1 MVLLKLNVHEIV
13 VENWVLTVKS
23 NHWNIY
29 RICLAMVRYL
39 SLWLDTL
46 TLKTLYVLKPCKQTG
61 YSFHILCYLDT
72 EYITTEKSLRIFLG

>member
-29 RICLAMVRYL
+29 RISLAMVRYL
-39 SLWLDTL
+39 SLWLDISRH
-46 TLKTLYVLKPCKQTG
+46 G
-61 YSFHILCYLDT
+61 
-72 EYITTEKSLRIFLG
+72 

>member
-29 RICLAMVRYL
+29 RISLAMVRYL
-39 SLWLDTL
+39 SLWLDISRHGKISL
-46 TLKTLYVLKPCKQTG
+46 AMVR
-61 YSFHILCYLDT
+61 YL
-72 EYITTEKSLRIFLG
+72 SLWLDISRYG